1 MPSQSQIDSS
11 GDLMIE
17 VDAIVGVE
25 EVVVRSLPPLLQ
37 RNELFAGVTLSGRAE
52 TVLLLDVRKV
62 IELCRLHQSRCDA
75 NSTDRTATST
85 GAAVVAT
92 GADGAPNHCKTL
104 RPVRIAQ
111 CILVVDDS
119 VVVRRSLSKRLQAAG
134 FVVREA
140 TNGREALSVLHS
152 SAITAVITDLD
163 MPGMSGLELLQ
174 EMQRQK
180 HLQKIPVTVLT
191 SRDDEPTLSEVRQF
205 RPNAILNKPVT
216 DAVLKAILESLT
228 PSNAVLS

>member
-1 MPSQSQIDSS
+1 
-11 GDLMIE
+11 MIE

-134 FVVREA
+134 FVVCEA

-174 EMQRQK
+174 EIQRHK